1 MQEGALPEVEDIDT
15 CSKGEV
21 QQEVQ
26 QVELASLLPTASD
39 EEKKHVSKHFQAH
52 DADDSKDLMWYI
64 DCAFGVHSD
73 YRSHTGGGLTM
84 GKGFAVTV
92 SKAHRLNVQSS
103 TEGEI
108 VSVDDCLSLVL
119 WSREFMIAQGYGCN
133 RNIILQD
140 NKSSVLMEINGK
152 ASSGKRTRHM
162 NIRFFNITDRVEKG
176 EAEIMWVPR
185 EDMVADYLTK
195 ALQGAEFRCFRDLIM
210 GST

>member
-1 MQEGALPEVEDIDT
+1 MI
-15 CSKGEV
+15 
-21 QQEVQ
+21 
-26 QVELASLLPTASD
+26 SLLKAD
-39 EEKKHVSKHFQAH
+39 RLRKWVLA
-52 DADDSKDLMWYI
+52 ADDSKDLMWYV

-73 YRSHTGGGLTM
+73 YKSHTGGGLTM
-84 GKGFAVTV
+84 GKGFAITV
-92 SKAHRLNVQSS
+92 SKGHRLNVRSS

-119 WSREFMIAQGYGCN
+119 WSRKFMIAQGYGCN

-176 EAEIMWVPR
+176 EVEIMWVPR

-195 ALQGAEFRCFRDLIM
+195 ALQGAEFRRFRDLIM
-210 GST
+210 GNV